1 MTPIEALQSVVEAL
15 GGQTALA
22 RALSQQTGR
31 SVRQQ
36 HIWNWLNR
44 DGGIPPAYAPLIVN
58 LCEKR
63 GLHITC
69 ALLCPAFYPDA

>member
-1 MTPIEALQSVVEAL
+1 MTPVEALQAVVDAL

-22 RALSQQTGR
+22 RALSTQTGR

-36 HIWNWLNR
+36 HVWNWLNR

-58 LCEKR
+58 MCKKH
-63 GLHITC
+63 GLQISC
-69 ALLCPAFYPDA
+69 ALLCPAFYRDA

>member
-1 MTPIEALQSVVEAL
+1 MSPIEALQLVVDAL

-44 DGGIPPAYAPLIVN
+44 DGGIPPAYAPLIVS
-58 LCEKR
+58 LSKKH
-63 GLHITC
+63 GLTITC
-69 ALLCPAFYPDA
+69 SLLCPAFYPDA